1 MKIVGLFLIDSQVIA
16 KHIDFDSH
24 MGKIESQ
31 TAMRTRIN
39 YALLAGSSQSSQSGL
54 TVLLQSSQ
62 MTSPLECNGGGGIGH
77 NFSAT
82 RQQRLHTAIM
92 LVDRPQ

>member
-39 YALLAGSSQSSQSGL
+39 YALVRCMLYVQPVPDLELATPSL
-54 TVLLQSSQ
+54 IFT
-62 MTSPLECNGGGGIGH
+62 ECL
-77 NFSAT
+77 FD
-82 RQQRLHTAIM
+82 QQLGK
-92 LVDRPQ
+92 